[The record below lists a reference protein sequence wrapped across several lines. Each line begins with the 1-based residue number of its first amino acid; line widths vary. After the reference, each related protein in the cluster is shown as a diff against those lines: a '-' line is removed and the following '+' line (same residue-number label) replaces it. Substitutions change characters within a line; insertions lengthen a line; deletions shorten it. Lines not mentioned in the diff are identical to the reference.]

1 MNKELLKLA
10 LHDADLLKDIDGYN
24 LTPYAEG
31 DRRLKQAVDENPR
44 LGAVMILWFESEGD
58 YKFVVIERS
67 SYDGV
72 HSGQMAL
79 PGGKKD
85 PEDDNLIDTA
95 IRECYEE
102 VGVDPDVVEVLGC
115 LNDVYIPPS
124 RFLVTPVVGIT
135 DAHPHW
141 ILQEREVADYI
152 EVSLTDLLSDNSIE
166 DTTVTIQGGMKLKTP
181 AFHFNGKVVWGATAI
196 ILSQM
201 KQVLLKYDNEF

>member
-1 MNKELLKLA
+1 MDKELLKSA
-10 LHDADLLKDIDGYN
+10 LNNTELLKSIDGYN

-31 DRRLKQAVDENPR
+31 DRRLKLAVDENPR
-44 LGAVMILWFESEGD
+44 LGAVMILWFETGGD
-58 YKFVVIERS
+58 FKFVVIERS

-85 PEDDNLIDTA
+85 AEDDDLITTA

-102 VGVDPDVVEVLGC
+102 VGVKPDGVEVLGC

-135 DAHPHW
+135 ANHPQW
-141 ILQEREVADYI
+141 VLQEREVADYI
-152 EVSLTDLLSDNSIE
+152 EVSLTELLSDSSLV

-181 AFHFNGKVVWGATAI
+181 AFDFSGKIVWGATAI

-201 KQVLLKYDNEF
+201 KQVLLSIS